1 MADETLRYAHGDE
14 EDAPLE
20 LNDLL
25 EPFDPLEGSHV
36 PGAPGD
42 NEAYGTRRYQ
52 GGAFFAPP
60 QDAAYP
66 DAPYEAA
73 PETDGLYPD
82 DPYEAEPSYG
92 EEYSDY
98 HEELDQEERTRTA
111 IGVFNLVSML
121 AGVAVILVLVAM
133 LFSLLSWLRTDVVHS
148 ITLLQSGIQ

>member
-1 MADETLRYAHGDE
+1 MADETRRYFPAED

-20 LNDLL
+20 LGDVL
-25 EPFDPLEGSHV
+25 EPFDPDASEG
-36 PGAPGD
+36 
-42 NEAYGTRRYQ
+42 NEALGTRRYE
-52 GGAFFAPP
+52 GNSFSAPWREG
-60 QDAAYP
+60 DAYP
-66 DAPYEAA
+66 DEAA
-73 PETDGLYPD
+73 GSAPDDNLYLD
-82 DPYEAEPSYG
+82 DPYGAEPPYA

-133 LFSLLSWLRTDVVHS
+133 LFSLLSWLRTDIVHS